1 MKTSKSKREME
12 SHEFVRKDEVTLVPA
27 DTRVGETS
35 KPRSNTHLATS
46 VSLSGGRMLVCA
58 AGVSTAAARSVRCHF
73 GSSRVRP
80 VGRGAGRV
88 LLSLIS
94 SGCLLGRGAA
104 GCTRVWTTGAR
115 LRLLILGFGSTPGLL
130 LFVIQGSSSAAASD
144 PHGAQVG
151 QRPLDASPGCRG
163 RYDDG
168 LGTRSR
174 LRRRL
179 WLLVVMH
186 GMWRRGT
193 GARIGR
199 TRGGDGGGCC
209 CGCGPSPPRGRRLR
223 RRRQRHRRV
232 MPVLRMERI
241 RRIRIRVLRG
251 VEGLLDAG
259 PAAGAG
265 RGRGPSRGRRR
276 RGRAPRRGEGG

>member
-1 MKTSKSKREME
+1 M
-12 SHEFVRKDEVTLVPA
+12 
-27 DTRVGETS
+27 
-35 KPRSNTHLATS
+35 
-46 VSLSGGRMLVCA
+46 
-58 AGVSTAAARSVRCHF
+58 
-73 GSSRVRP
+73 
-80 VGRGAGRV
+80 

-94 SGCLLGRGAA
+94 GGCLLGRGAA
-104 GCTRVWTTGAR
+104 GCTRVWTIGTR
-115 LRLLILGFGSTPGLL
+115 LRFLILGFGSAPGLL

-163 RYDDG
+163 RYDDS

-174 LRRRL
+174 LWRRL
-179 WLLVVMH
+179 WLLVVMN
-186 GMWRRGT
+186 GMWRW
-193 GARIGR
+193 GAGAGIGR
-199 TRGGDGGGCC
+199 TRGGSGGGCC

-232 MPVLRMERI
+232 MAVLRMERI

>member
-1 MKTSKSKREME
+1 M
-12 SHEFVRKDEVTLVPA
+12 
-27 DTRVGETS
+27 
-35 KPRSNTHLATS
+35 
-46 VSLSGGRMLVCA
+46 
-58 AGVSTAAARSVRCHF
+58 
-73 GSSRVRP
+73 
-80 VGRGAGRV
+80 

-94 SGCLLGRGAA
+94 GGCLLGRGAA
-104 GCTRVWTTGAR
+104 GCTRVWTIGTR
-115 LRLLILGFGSTPGLL
+115 LRFLILGFGSAPGLL

-174 LRRRL
+174 LWRRL
-179 WLLVVMH
+179 WLLVVMN
-186 GMWRRGT
+186 GMWRW
-193 GARIGR
+193 GAGAGIGR
-199 TRGGDGGGCC
+199 TRGGSGGGGC

-232 MPVLRMERI
+232 MAVLRMERI

-251 VEGLLDAG
+251 VEGLLDAR